1 MSKVTAVIVGAG
13 SRGRFTFGKYA
24 LENPEKLKI
33 VAVAEPDPVKRRNL
47 AEEHQIPE
55 NLRFDNWKSLFE
67 KGKIADGAIVAT
79 RDDLHVEPAL
89 KAMESGY
96 DILLEKPVDRTL
108 EGSIKIAKA
117 ARKFN
122 KRVMVCHVLRYT
134 DFFQTLKKLITSG
147 KIGELTGIEHKE
159 SINYFH
165 MAHSYVRGNW
175 NRSDI
180 TAPIILTKSCHDLDL
195 IYWLTGKKALKVSSF
210 GNLSHFNGN
219 NRPKGAPARC
229 TDGCPVEQSCVYS
242 AKKNYLSD
250 NIDWPVNTIS
260 GDMSY
265 EGRLKALKEGPYGR
279 CVYSCDNDVVDHQ
292 IVSME
297 LEEGITCTFTLQ
309 AFTHDKTRSLRIFG
323 TRGEIKGKLDISD
336 IELCVF
342 GEEPKKVP
350 MISSSDFGHNG
361 GDYHLL
367 NEFVKLL
374 SDPDYTRP
382 LTSIED
388 SLESHY
394 MAFAA
399 EEARKNNMVI
409 LMDEFK
415 KKAVDLI

>member
-1 MSKVTAVIVGAG
+1 MSKATAVLVGAG

-33 VAVAEPDPVKRRNL
+33 IAIAEPDPIKRNNF
-47 AEEHQIPE
+47 AEEHGIPE
-55 NLRFDNWKSLFE
+55 SLRFEHWKGLFE
-67 KGKIADGAIVAT
+67 LGKIANGAIIAT
-79 RDDLHVEPAL
+79 RDDLHVEPSL

-96 DILLEKPVDRTL
+96 DILLEKPIDRTL
-108 EGSIKIAKA
+108 EGSVRIANA
-117 ARKFN
+117 SRKFD

-147 KIGELTGIEHKE
+147 IIGELTGIEHKE

-210 GNLSHFNGN
+210 GKLSHFKKSNM
-219 NRPKGAPARC
+219 PQDASLRC
-229 TDGCPVEQSCVYS
+229 TDGCKVEKDCVYS
-242 AKKNYLSD
+242 AIKNYLSD

-279 CVYSCDNDVVDHQ
+279 CVYACDNDVVDHQ

-297 LEEGITCTFTLQ
+297 LESGITCTFTLQ

-323 TRGEIKGKLDISD
+323 TRGEIKGKLDIGD

-350 MISSSDFGHNG
+350 VISSSNFGHNG

-367 NEFVKLL
+367 NEFVDLL
-374 SDPDYTRP
+374 SDPGYIKP

-388 SLESHY
+388 SLESHF

-399 EEARKNNMVI
+399 EQSRKTDSVI
-409 LMDEFK
+409 IMNEFK
-415 KKAVDLI
+415 TRVNKSI